1 MMRSDELRLKYPVFR
16 YERFEIEKTDEEI
29 TARFHFFIPPNIR
42 FAPEV
47 HFQAVKDGWHSIP
60 DEFVNNVI
68 FHLGL
73 IEAFSYWKATA
84 SPTLEVLAGALGPEQ
99 IQWWQDLLTNGMGEY
114 FYRNEIDFTVP
125 DFVKIVSTAD
135 SPSKPFK
142 GKLPSRHML
151 TIGGGRDSAL
161 AAGLLR
167 ESDA

>member
-73 IEAFSYWKATA
+73 IESFSYWKATA
-84 SPTLEVLAGALGPEQ
+84 SPTIEVLAGSLKTEQ
-99 IQWWQDLLTNGMGEY
+99 IHWWEDLLVHGMGEY
-114 FYRNEIDFTVP
+114 FYRNDIDFTVE
-125 DFVKIVSTAD
+125 DFVKITSVAD
-135 SPSKPFK
+135 QKPPTVYS
-142 GKLPSRHML
+142 GVLPRRNLL

-161 AAGLLR
+161 A
-167 ESDA
+167 